1 MSHQNSVTPL
11 PLKNSLDVKMIF
23 MWKNFETYKII
34 HIKNFFNGIYIR
46 ATVKKYNPKLHTIT
60 LHCHAVTILI

>member
-34 HIKNFFNGIYIR
+34 HIKNFFNGI
-46 ATVKKYNPKLHTIT
+46 
-60 LHCHAVTILI
+60 